1 MAVEN
6 ILYGALSEAD
16 MLKQTCSETD
26 DTSHELAKDYLP
38 YSIFIVVYTTVF
50 IILYILFFCPE
61 MKRSIADT
69 LIAPPDNVETVVES
83 HNTTESVTLLSK
95 NVNHDGQKRKM
106 HIDT

>member
-38 YSIFIVVYTTVF
+38 YSIFIAVYTTIF

-61 MKRSIADT
+61 MKRSKADT
-69 LIAPPDNVETVVES
+69 LIVPPDNVGNVLES
-83 HNTTESVTLLSK
+83 HTTTDSVTLLSK
-95 NVNHDGQKRKM
+95 NVNLDDQNRKR